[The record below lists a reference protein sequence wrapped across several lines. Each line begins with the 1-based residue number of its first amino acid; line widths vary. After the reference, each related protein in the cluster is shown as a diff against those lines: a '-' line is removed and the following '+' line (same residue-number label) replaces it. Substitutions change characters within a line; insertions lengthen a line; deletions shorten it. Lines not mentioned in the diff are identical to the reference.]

1 MPTPPILWSDDMRIP
16 FAAAPLLFLMSA
28 GALAADGCPPGD
40 TSITNN
46 GDVISVL
53 FNVFVA
59 TPAESATCNLV
70 APTLLPQDTFAVYKA
85 DYRGFVNEG
94 DTGTLTVAQGGAPG
108 GAVIPGSADPF
119 LHTGYVGS
127 NAAGDI
133 ASDISLALQS
143 LDPASEATLDSVD
156 YVELGRTT
164 LASVEGSIGDIATG
178 RTGIVTHLS
187 ATAELLVGAGQPAER
202 PDNVALLG
210 AVGSHTV
217 GATGHLNLGDGF
229 SVDGGAALFGQSVG
243 GSSADGLLFSGRAK
257 YLQPGSGGIR
267 LFGAAGINAA
277 PGMSLGFTRHYDDG
291 STGGA
296 TIHSSTSGSMVGL
309 YLEGGALYA
318 LDPSNEIAFTG
329 TLSQSWL
336 SVDGYSETFSEDNLF
351 PARFDDTTNSFTTL
365 KADAA
370 WTSALTSDIDL
381 TLNAAIGHTFANDAV
396 AADVA
401 FVGPVS
407 VDGQSELFAEYG
419 ARLGW
424 ALAPSTTLAVFAQGS
439 SGVASGTHVQ
449 AGTTF
454 SLQF

>member
-1 MPTPPILWSDDMRIP
+1 MRIP
-16 FAAAPLLFLMSA
+16 FAAAPLLLLMSA
-28 GALAADGCPPGD
+28 GALAADGCPPGE
-40 TSITNN
+40 TSVTEN
-46 GDVISVL
+46 GDVISVI

-94 DTGTLTVAQGGAPG
+94 DTGALAVSQGG
-108 GAVIPGSADPF
+108 GADVTVIPGSADPF

-127 NAAGDI
+127 NADGDI
-133 ASDISLALQS
+133 ASDISLALES
-143 LDPASEATLDSVD
+143 LDPASAATLDTID
-156 YVELGRTT
+156 YLEVGRTT
-164 LASVEGSIGDIATG
+164 LASVQGSISDIATG
-178 RTGIVTHLS
+178 RTGIVTHLN
-187 ATAELLVGAGQPAER
+187 ATAGLLVGAGQPIER

-217 GATGHLNLGDGF
+217 GATGHLNMGDGF

-243 GSSADGLLFSGRAK
+243 GSSADGLLFSGRAQ
-257 YLQPGSGGIR
+257 YLQPDSGGIR

-291 STGGA
+291 SADGA
-296 TIHSSTSGSMVGL
+296 TIHSNTSGSLVGL

-318 LDPSNEIAFTG
+318 PDPSNQIAFTG

-351 PARFDDTTNSFTTL
+351 PARFDDATDSFTTV

-381 TLNAAIGHTFANDAV
+381 TLNAALGHTFANDAV

-401 FVGPVS
+401 FVGPIS
-407 VDGQSELFAEYG
+407 VEGQSELFAEYG

-424 ALAPSTTLAVFAQGS
+424 NLAPSTTLGVFAQGS
-439 SGVASGTHVQ
+439 SGAVSGTHVQ